1 MDNTQKLELKI
12 QALRESLA
20 NKTAQYEDQIADLRV
35 EITLKEQQ
43 LQEFYEQLQNA
54 QARDV
59 DEDSESEEG

>member
-35 EITLKEQQ
+35 EVTLREQQ
-43 LQEFYEQLQNA
+43 LQEVYKQLKDA
-54 QARDV
+54 QEKDV
-59 DEDSESEEG
+59 DGDSESEEG

>member
-43 LQEFYEQLQNA
+43 LQEFYEQLQDA

>member
-43 LQEFYEQLQNA
+43 LQEFYRQLQDA